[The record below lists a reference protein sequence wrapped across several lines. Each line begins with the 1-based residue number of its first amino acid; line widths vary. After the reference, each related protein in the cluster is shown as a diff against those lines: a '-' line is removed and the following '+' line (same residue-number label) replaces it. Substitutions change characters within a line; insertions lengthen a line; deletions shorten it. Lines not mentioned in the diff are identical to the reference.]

1 MTALP
6 RSPHLHRGFT
16 LIEVMITVA
25 IIGIL
30 ASIALPNSTRYVERS
45 HRANARSALVQLAQ
59 WMERVATARGEYPV
73 CDANFAN
80 CTLSNATGGTT
91 GLRDRCQYLL
101 VDSGQWPVVGKDE
114 DSDHYPA
121 TDHRQLTT
129 ALRDPRTLKLLD
141 PACGSMHFGLYAFD
155 LFAEIYR
162 EERAPEQ
169 PAPATAPATAKP

>member
-30 ASIALPNSTRYVERS
+30 ASIALPNYTRYIERS

-80 CTLSNATGGTT
+80 CTLNQGADALMFPAQLIRVEGGRYSDITFQTG
-91 GLRDRCQYLL
+91 
-101 VDSGQWPVVGKDE
+101 
-114 DSDHYPA
+114 
-121 TDHRQLTT
+121 
-129 ALRDPRTLKLLD
+129 
-141 PACGSMHFGLYAFD
+141 
-155 LFAEIYR
+155 
-162 EERAPEQ
+162 
-169 PAPATAPATAKP
+169 PAPATFTLRADPTGAQVNDPCGAFTLDNRGVRAVTGANLTDEQRRACWNQ

>member
-6 RSPHLHRGFT
+6 RPPHLHRGFT

-30 ASIALPNSTRYVERS
+30 ASIALPNYTRYVERS

-91 GLRDRCQYLL
+91 PLTFPSQLRQ
-101 VDSGQWPVVGKDE
+101 VDGGRYSAITIAGSSASAFTLTAAPTGTQVNDMCG
-114 DSDHYPA
+114 SF
-121 TDHRQLTT
+121 TIDHRGTRNVSANVTDEQ
-129 ALRDPRTLKLLD
+129 RR
-141 PACGSMHFGLYAFD
+141 ACWN
-155 LFAEIYR
+155 
-162 EERAPEQ
+162 Q
-169 PAPATAPATAKP
+169 